1 MCRRWL
7 WNSDCSART
16 KCLSNATCI
25 HASSFCFFCLSFL
38 SLFLY
43 CREISMKGL
52 NSNLV
57 CKTDKV
63 LPVEPFKLIVQ
74 RGVKYNDIRKGGN
87 CVGLMSKVNNKS
99 CWIKAYPS
107 IDNSFYSRKI
117 FQLSVS
123 ANICHSGNIILVV
136 KIYLSEN

>member
-1 MCRRWL
+1 
-7 WNSDCSART
+7 
-16 KCLSNATCI
+16 
-25 HASSFCFFCLSFL
+25 
-38 SLFLY
+38 
-43 CREISMKGL
+43 MKGL

-99 CWIKAYPS
+99 C
-107 IDNSFYSRKI
+107 
-117 FQLSVS
+117 
-123 ANICHSGNIILVV
+123 
-136 KIYLSEN
+136 